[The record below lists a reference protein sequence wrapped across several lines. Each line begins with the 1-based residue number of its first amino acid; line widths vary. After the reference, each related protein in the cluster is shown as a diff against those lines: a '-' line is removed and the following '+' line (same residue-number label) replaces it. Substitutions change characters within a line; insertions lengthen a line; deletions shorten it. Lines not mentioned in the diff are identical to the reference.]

1 MEVWLMVSLALTAV
15 ALLALAISHGKD
27 RGRTR
32 KALRLSSRSFMTLV
46 PSVLG
51 MTGLVGL
58 VLALIP
64 PDALSS
70 LFKQNGL
77 VGFVLVSVV
86 GAIVTIPAPVAFP
99 LAGSLLK
106 LGASLSSLAAFIT
119 TLTMVGILTAPM
131 EMAYFGKRFTVI
143 RQSLSF
149 LLALVI
155 GVLMGMAL

>member
-1 MEVWLMVSLALTAV
+1 MLSLVLWAI
-15 ALLALAISHGKD
+15 ALLALAISYGKD

-32 KALRLSSRSFMTLV
+32 KALRVSFRSFLNLV
-46 PSVLG
+46 PSLLG

-58 VLALIP
+58 VLAAIP
-64 PDALSS
+64 PDELSNV
-70 LFKQNGL
+70 FKHNGVL
-77 VGFVLVSVV
+77 GFILVSVA
-86 GAIVTIPAPVAFP
+86 GAVVTMPAPVAFP

-131 EMAYFGKRFTVI
+131 EIAYFGKRFTVL

-149 LLALVI
+149 VLAIVI
-155 GVLMGMAL
+155 GLLMGVAL